1 MKQISLIIGALVFST
16 LFHKQ
21 SIGLNLSVFS
31 LVAIIVLLIHNTKA
45 FRQKTTIA
53 HALLYA
59 LTAISIFLYN
69 NTLAIVANAMA
80 FVTLVG
86 QVSTQNSSIYVNWLN
101 GLYSFIAGFFHRNFH
116 IHEASQKV
124 EPKIKIDY
132 LHLTKLIGIP
142 LVVLVIFI
150 ALYKNG
156 NPMFSNLING
166 IDFSFINLQW
176 VLVALSGYY
185 LFYNISKPVTVNPAT
200 SKDLQIGNSLFL
212 KAHFENEY
220 LKKENQLGFVL
231 ITALNFLIVLFLI
244 TDVSYLINS
253 VNSSA
258 PELSCQVHN
267 GINAL
272 IASIVIAIII
282 ILYFFRGDL
291 NFYNNNKN
299 LRLVAYTWMLLNA
312 VLVINIIIKDILYIY
327 NFGLTY
333 KRIGV
338 LVYLLLTVIGLTTT
352 FIKVKHLKNL
362 WYLFR
367 INTISAFTI
376 LIVSCALN
384 WDSLITKYNLN
395 YAKSMDFNYL
405 IELSN
410 NNTFM
415 LKNYLDENDLDMEK
429 ALAIE
434 QKYKTYVMTLQDN
447 SWQESQFDTY
457 RIK

>member
-1 MKQISLIIGALVFST
+1 
-16 LFHKQ
+16 
-21 SIGLNLSVFS
+21 
-31 LVAIIVLLIHNTKA
+31 
-45 FRQKTTIA
+45 
-53 HALLYA
+53 
-59 LTAISIFLYN
+59 
-69 NTLAIVANAMA
+69 
-80 FVTLVG
+80 
-86 QVSTQNSSIYVNWLN
+86 
-101 GLYSFIAGFFHRNFH
+101 
-116 IHEASQKV
+116 
-124 EPKIKIDY
+124 
-132 LHLTKLIGIP
+132 
-142 LVVLVIFI
+142 
-150 ALYKNG
+150 
-156 NPMFSNLING
+156 MFSDLINS

-176 VLVALSGYY
+176 VLVAFCGYY
-185 LFYNISKPVTVNPAT
+185 LFYNISKPVIVNPAT
-200 SKDLQIGNSLFL
+200 TKDLQIGNSLFL

-220 LKKENQLGFVL
+220 LKKEHQLGFVL

-258 PELSCQVHN
+258 PELSSQVHN

-272 IASIVIAIII
+272 IASIIIAIII

-291 NFYNNNKN
+291 NFYNKNKN
-299 LRLVAYTWMLLNA
+299 LKLVAYTWMLLNA
-312 VLVINIIIKDILYIY
+312 VLVINIVIKDIMYIY

-367 INTISAFTI
+367 INTVTAFAI

-384 WDSLITKYNLN
+384 WDSLITTYNLN

-410 NNTFM
+410 NNTFI
-415 LKNYLDENDLDMEK
+415 LKNYLDENDLELEQT
-429 ALAIE
+429 LAIE
-434 QKYKTYVMTLQDN
+434 QKYKTYVLKLKDN